1 MVERR
6 SSHKRE
12 EIDIYQYMHKNVIIH
27 MYMYKDEIL
36 TMTLSAILHAFEN
49 FMAYIF
55 LKFEARR

>member
-1 MVERR
+1 
-6 SSHKRE
+6 
-12 EIDIYQYMHKNVIIH
+12 MHKNVIIH

-49 FMAYIF
+49 FIAYIF